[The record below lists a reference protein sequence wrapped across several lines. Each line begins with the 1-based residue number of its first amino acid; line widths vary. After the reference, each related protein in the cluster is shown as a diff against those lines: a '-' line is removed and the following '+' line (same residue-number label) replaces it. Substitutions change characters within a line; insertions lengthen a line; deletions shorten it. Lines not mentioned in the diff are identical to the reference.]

1 MSGSSPPR
9 ATVAETERLR
19 LREQVPGDLEFFA
32 DMLGDAKTLE
42 HWPRPLTRAEAE
54 GWIAQNRQRYAEYGM
69 GWWAVEL
76 KETGELLG
84 DCGIAPYTIDGVPE
98 VELGYHFH
106 RRNWGN
112 GYATEAAHACVD
124 IARNRGLTR
133 LIAMILPANTASQR
147 VAARVGF
154 APERDIVHA
163 NLPHVLWSRALP

>member
-1 MSGSSPPR
+1 MTGSPPPVP
-9 ATVAETERLR
+9 TVAETERLR

-32 DMLGDAKTLE
+32 DMLGDPDTLI

-54 GWIAQNRQRYAEYGM
+54 GWIAQNQRRYAENGM

-76 KETGELLG
+76 KATGELLG

-112 GYATEAAHACVD
+112 GYATEAARACVEL
-124 IARNRGLTR
+124 AQQRGLTR

-154 APERDIVHA
+154 
-163 NLPHVLWSRALP
+163 